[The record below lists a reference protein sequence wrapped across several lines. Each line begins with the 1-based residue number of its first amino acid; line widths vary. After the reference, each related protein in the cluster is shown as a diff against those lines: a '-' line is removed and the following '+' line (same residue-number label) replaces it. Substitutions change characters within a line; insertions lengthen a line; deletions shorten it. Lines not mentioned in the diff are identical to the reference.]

1 MTSHNLVDYQLSVS
15 QILCVQLKQVKVH
28 ESQRRTITTICLYLQ
43 MHELWIH
50 PTESLICYHVMN
62 SAGYQTQQRRH
73 VECVTLT
80 LLPFNSLKQD
90 LLCPLFSSYIT
101 YRMYMDQL
109 QEQCQAISSYSLQQE
124 ETWLPRLY

>member
-1 MTSHNLVDYQLSVS
+1 MTSHNLVEYQLLPK
-15 QILCVQLKQVKVH
+15 ILFGQMKQVKVH
-28 ESQRRTITTICLYLQ
+28 ESHRRTIMIIYLYLQ
-43 MHELWIH
+43 MHVLCIH

-62 SAGYQTQQRRH
+62 SVGYQIQQCRH

-90 LLCPLFSSYIT
+90 FLCPLFSSYIT
-101 YRMYMDQL
+101 YSTYMDQL
-109 QEQCQAISSYSLQQE
+109 REQCQVISSYSLQQE

>member
-1 MTSHNLVDYQLSVS
+1 
-15 QILCVQLKQVKVH
+15 
-28 ESQRRTITTICLYLQ
+28 

-62 SAGYQTQQRRH
+62 SVGYQTQQRRH
-73 VECVTLT
+73 GECVTFT

-90 LLCPLFSSYIT
+90 LLWPLFSSYIT
-101 YRMYMDQL
+101 YSTYIDQL
-109 QEQCQAISSYSLQQE
+109 KEQCQVISSYSLQQE

>member
-1 MTSHNLVDYQLSVS
+1 
-15 QILCVQLKQVKVH
+15 
-28 ESQRRTITTICLYLQ
+28 

-50 PTESLICYHVMN
+50 PTESLICYHVTN
-62 SAGYQTQQRRH
+62 SLGYQTQQRRH

-90 LLCPLFSSYIT
+90 FLCPLFSSYIP
-101 YRMYMDQL
+101 YSMYMDQL
-109 QEQCQAISSYSLQQE
+109 KEHQVISSYSLQQE